1 MDQTLSLRQKALK
14 INLAKRFYGTFAEI
28 GAGQEVARHFFQ
40 AGGSSG
46 SIAKTISAY
55 DMTFSDHIYGK
66 ETSGRYVCESRLSKM
81 LSKEYELLQERLAD
95 TRGKDH
101 QFFVFA
107 DTVAALNFKRTNEAH
122 GWLGVRFQDSPG
134 GEVSEVLIHVRMLDP
149 QNVLQQDALG
159 IVGVNLVY
167 ATLCL
172 YRYPEAFIRSLLD
185 HLDTS
190 RIEVNFI
197 RFNGKVFQDV
207 DNRLM
212 NLMLLQEGMTHAIM
226 FDEKGDVVLP
236 SDFLYKKEVL
246 VVRGSYRPPT
256 LVSLDMIESG
266 KTNFARDIGVKP
278 EEVVT
283 ISEITISNLRSDDG
297 EITKEDFLARVD
309 LLCALGQKTLI
320 TNYPQ
325 YYKLA
330 NYFARLNV
338 PHLGLVLGIYNF
350 QQIFTDEYANVEGGI
365 LSALGQLFR
374 SYVKVYV
381 YPYKSEKGQL
391 ETLENLQ
398 VVSEYDH
405 LYQHLKASSHVH
417 TVVNYSEDLLHIYS
431 SKVLSMITSNEP
443 GWEKMVPPSVAKTIN
458 EKCLF
463 GHPCF
468 IGKKNDGPKGE
479 HN

>member
-81 LSKEYELLQERLAD
+81 LAKEYELLQERLSD

-167 ATLCL
+167 ATLFL

-197 RFNGKVFQDV
+197 RFNGKVFKDV

-212 NLMLLQEGMTHAIM
+212 NLMLLQEGFTHAIM
-226 FDEKGDVVLP
+226 FDEAGDIVLP
-236 SDFLYKKEVL
+236 SDYLYKKEVL

-266 KTNFARDIGVKP
+266 KENFARDIGIKP
-278 EEVVT
+278 QDIVT
-283 ISEITISNLRSDDG
+283 ISEITISNLKSDDG

-320 TNYPQ
+320 TNYPE

-330 NYFARLNV
+330 NYFARMNV

-350 QQIFTDEYANVEGGI
+350 QQIFTDEYSNVEGGI

-374 SYVKVYV
+374 SYVKVYI

-391 ETLENLQ
+391 ETLENLH
-398 VVSEYDH
+398 VSPVYDH
-405 LYQHLKASSHVH
+405 LYQHLKASKHVD
-417 TVVNYSEDLLHIYS
+417 TILNYNKDLLHIYS
-431 SKVLSMITSNEP
+431 SKVLSMIVANEP

-468 IGKKNDGPKGE
+468 IGKKNADPK
-479 HN
+479 N